1 MIESTPFEDVDDE
14 EHEHVSLVKIPVYC
28 SPLWDTR
35 IENMLD
41 IRLIREKPDYVR
53 ERLATRDTDLIR
65 QVDAV
70 LEIDA
75 ERRRLETEMQ
85 RLSGERNRLSKE
97 IGALRSKKES
107 SSELENKVR
116 TIGDDIAKLGGHV
129 SAVDEAQRELLYGIP
144 NLPHPS
150 VPIGTDA
157 SANPV
162 IRIWGER
169 PAFDFKPLDQNAI
182 EPDVDLMRL
191 AHAHDVK
198 VKLALQCNLDSIVA
212 IHRKVIFDRRAALRS
227 EGQVVRCLVVLH

>member
-1 MIESTPFEDVDDE
+1 NRIYHLAPYHRGKMGRHGGRPSNERTCYECSWEHQDE
-14 EHEHVSLVKIPVYC
+14 SLVKIPVYC

-70 LEIDA
+70 LEIDG

-129 SAVDEAQRELLYGIP
+129 SAADE
-144 NLPHPS
+144 
-150 VPIGTDA
+150 
-157 SANPV
+157 
-162 IRIWGER
+162 
-169 PAFDFKPLDQNAI
+169 
-182 EPDVDLMRL
+182 
-191 AHAHDVK
+191 
-198 VKLALQCNLDSIVA
+198 
-212 IHRKVIFDRRAALRS
+212 
-227 EGQVVRCLVVLH
+227 